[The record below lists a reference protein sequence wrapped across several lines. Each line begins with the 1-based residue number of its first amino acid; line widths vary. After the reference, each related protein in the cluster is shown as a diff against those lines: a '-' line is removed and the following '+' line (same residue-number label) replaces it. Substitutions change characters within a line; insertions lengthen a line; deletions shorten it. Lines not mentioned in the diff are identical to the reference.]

1 MFVGDGVNDTPCIA
15 LADLGVSMGI
25 KGSDA
30 SVEESDIV
38 LLNDDPHKIIEVKQI
53 AKKTRNR
60 CLFNIVFAL
69 IIKVAVMVL
78 AILSLVDMW
87 LAVVADTGL
96 LIILIISSILLIKS
110 KVKK

>member
-1 MFVGDGVNDTPCIA
+1 
-15 LADLGVSMGI
+15 MGI

-38 LLNDDPHKIIEVKQI
+38 LLNDDPYKIIEAKQI
-53 AKKTRNR
+53 AKKTKNR
-60 CLFNIVFAL
+60 CIFNIVFAL
-69 IIKVAVMVL
+69 IIKAAVMVL

-96 LIILIISSILLIKS
+96 LIILIISSILLIKA